1 MDSNNPSNNPTQMSP
16 FCEALM
22 NATDGIDNLRQ
33 PTDAALLICTDGNV
47 LGTRKHGL
55 YPNALRMVVYAMIN
69 DDKLAELFTEAALL
83 YSQKLQHRA
92 IHVPF
97 KEDTP
102 IDNKNIEAL

>member
-1 MDSNNPSNNPTQMSP
+1 MDSNNPSNNQTQMSP

-22 NATDGIDNLRQ
+22 EATDGFDELRK
-33 PTDAALLICTDGNV
+33 PTDAALLICSDGNI
-47 LGTRKHGL
+47 LSTRKNGL
-55 YPNALRMVVYAMIN
+55 YPDALRMVLFAMLN

-83 YSQKLQHRA
+83 YSQKLQQRA

-102 IDNKNIEAL
+102 IDNNN

>member
-1 MDSNNPSNNPTQMSP
+1 METSNMTENKTQMSA

-22 NATDGIDNLRQ
+22 DATDGIDNLRQ
-33 PTDAALLICTDGNV
+33 PSDAALLICSDGNV
-47 LGTRKHGL
+47 LATRKNGL
-55 YPNALRMVVYAMIN
+55 YPDALRMVVYSMLN

-83 YSQKLQHRA
+83 YSQKIQQRA

-102 IDNKNIEAL
+102 IDNNN